1 MKQKHALLLL
11 VTLVLLVACA
21 HVVPLTG
28 GEPDKQKPYITGIY
42 PNSQSTK
49 VPREL
54 QAVFQFSEWINDRP
68 NDFKKAVTISP
79 PLNKLLKFEV
89 DGDRLMITSNATLD
103 SNTTYNLVLSTEVQ
117 DLNGNQLISPFN
129 LTFSTGDTID
139 TLELAGSVQYPV
151 GSRGK
156 MSSIKIGLYP
166 TGEQRSSYGYLSEFA
181 DSNGSIDPNPNFFE
195 EKPLYITGS
204 DSSGL
209 FLFKGLKKGTYEL
222 IAFEDQNNNAKVN
235 LPSEKVALS
244 SGPLIIGD
252 SSKPSLTL
260 VSQDTNKLKL
270 TGIEIEYPNRLIVNF
285 NKPPYKDE
293 ALVNT
298 NYTIMS
304 LDSSSTYPVQS
315 IYLQPNSNYPV
326 LTIDSLA
333 ADSSYFIVCTNLH
346 DSLKHPLD
354 SARRFTQFTW
364 RPIIDTLPP
373 RVVTTQPKAR
383 ATDITLDTA
392 ITLFYNKPVAL
403 EDFTYQLVA
412 AEDTLPFVAT
422 QKDPLTITITPN
434 KELPNNTEAVVSYLT
449 SDTLVIE
456 GDSTQP
462 ADTTI
467 TERANTVLSFNTY
480 KVIKLS
486 QFSGVLPGDYFT
498 SPNKGT
504 SSAVITIQNQ
514 TTKNI
519 YSTQSTDG
527 TFAYNAIPE
536 GPYFLEYYID
546 NNKNSQW
553 DAGSIYP
560 LGYSEPYHRIKD
572 TLHIVRSETNNL
584 QTLLIQL
591 QDTTSTLPK
600 QEP

>member
-1 MKQKHALLLL
+1 MKQTHIILLLAVL
-11 VTLVLLVACA
+11 ILLVACA

-42 PNSQSTK
+42 PKSQSTQ

-79 PLNKLLKFEV
+79 PLNKLLKFNV

-139 TLELAGSVQYPV
+139 TLELAGSVQYPI

-156 MSSIKIGLYP
+156 MSSVKIGLYP
-166 TGEQRSSYGYLSEFA
+166 TGENRSSFGYLTEFA
-181 DSNGSIDPNPNFFE
+181 DSNGVVAPNPNFFE

-209 FLFKGLKKGTYEL
+209 FLFKGLKKGSYEL
-222 IAFEDQNNNAKVN
+222 IAFEDKNNNAKVN
-235 LPSEKVALS
+235 LPSEKVALA

-252 SSKPSLTL
+252 TTKPALTL
-260 VSQDTNKLKL
+260 ISQDTNKLKL
-270 TGIEIEYPNRLIVNF
+270 TGIEIEYPNRLVVNF
-285 NKPPYKDE
+285 NKAPFKDS
-293 ALVNT
+293 ALINT
-298 NYTIMS
+298 NYLIMS
-304 LDSSSTYPVQS
+304 LDSSRTYPIQS
-315 IYLQPNSNYPV
+315 VYLQPNSNYPV

-333 ADSSYFIVCTNLH
+333 ADSSYVIICTNLQ
-346 DSLKHPLD
+346 DSLSHPLD

-364 RPIIDTLPP
+364 RPLIDTLPP

-383 ATDITLDTA
+383 AKDITLDTA
-392 ITLFYNKPVAL
+392 ITLFYNKPVTPD
-403 EDFTYQLVA
+403 DFTYQLVA
-412 AEDTLPFVAT
+412 AEDTLPYTVE
-422 QKDPLTITITPN
+422 QHDPLTITITPH
-434 KELPNNTEAVVSYLT
+434 KELPNNSEAVVSYLT
-449 SDTLVIE
+449 SDTLIIE

-462 ADTTI
+462 NDTTI
-467 TERANTVLSFNTY
+467 TQRANTILSFNTY
-480 KVIKLS
+480 EVIKIS
-486 QFSGVLPGDYFT
+486 QFSGTIPGNYFT
-498 SPNKGT
+498 PSQKG
-504 SSAVITIQNQ
+504 SAQAIITIQNQ
-514 TTKNI
+514 MTKNI
-519 YSTQSTDG
+519 YSTQSIDG
-527 TFAYNAIPE
+527 TFTYNSIPE

-546 NNKNSQW
+546 TNKNSRW

-560 LGYSEPYHRIKD
+560 LSYSEPYHRIKD
-572 TLHIVRSETNNL
+572 TLHIVRSEPNVL
-584 QTLLIQL
+584 QTLLTQL
-591 QDTTSTLPK
+591 QDTTSVLPK